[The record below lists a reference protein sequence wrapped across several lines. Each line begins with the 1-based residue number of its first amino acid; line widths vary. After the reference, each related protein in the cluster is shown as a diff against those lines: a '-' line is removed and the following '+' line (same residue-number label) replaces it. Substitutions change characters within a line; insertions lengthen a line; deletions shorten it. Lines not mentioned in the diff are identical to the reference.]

1 MEAKTILT
9 EEVNVKFTVDISK
22 RVPSEKGLVSGWAN
36 VSVLAN
42 GDIPLDWEGDIIAPE
57 ELEDAAI
64 EFMEN
69 YAISGV
75 MHTGDPVGTVV
86 ESIMFTKEKQEAIGI
101 PPGTV
106 PEGWFITVKIHDT
119 EVRQKV
125 KDGVY
130 SMFSI
135 QGKGQRVQL

>member
-1 MEAKTILT
+1 MT
-9 EEVNVKFTVDISK
+9 EDINVRLTVDISK
-22 RVPSEKGLVSGWAN
+22 QAPNEKGLVSGWAS

-42 GDIPLDWEGDIIAPE
+42 GDIPLDWEGDVILPE
-57 ELEDAAI
+57 ELEDASI

-69 YAISGV
+69 YALSGV

-86 ESIMFTKEKQEAIGI
+86 ESMMFTKEKQAAIGI

-106 PEGWFITVKIHDT
+106 PEGWFITVKIYDP

-125 KDGVY
+125 KDGTY
-130 SMFSI
+130 TMFSI
-135 QGKGQRVQL
+135 QGRGQRVQI